1 MFGISNG
8 KRLVAITGFKRGGDA
23 SYIHSHLEEKMTK
36 KEMLKRVEE
45 WWDNYGTGLNDYDG
59 IQVIF
64 PVERDG
70 NDD

>member
-36 KEMLKRVEE
+36 KEMLKQVEE
-45 WWDNYGTGLNDYDG
+45 WWDNYGTGLND
-59 IQVIF
+59 
-64 PVERDG
+64 
-70 NDD
+70 